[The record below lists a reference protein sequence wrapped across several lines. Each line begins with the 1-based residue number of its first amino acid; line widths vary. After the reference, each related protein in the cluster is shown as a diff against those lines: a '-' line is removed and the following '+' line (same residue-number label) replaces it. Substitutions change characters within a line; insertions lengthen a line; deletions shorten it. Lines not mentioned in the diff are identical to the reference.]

1 MKVVSF
7 HPVTPTEQL
16 VANCMGNDKWEVLME
31 DNPWVKDSILICK
44 EIDQIKHMRWIYAS
58 QVLTRQN
65 V

>member
-1 MKVVSF
+1 
-7 HPVTPTEQL
+7 
-16 VANCMGNDKWEVLME
+16 MGNDQWEVLME
-31 DNPWVKDSILICK
+31 DNTWVKDSILICK